1 MLHEILSMNLKRTIA
16 TYSLLASVL
25 LGGLVAPL
33 SHFTFMAF
41 SDAYQHA
48 PGGSEHHVM
57 AAMADGTSAKA
68 LDVPQDDGHF
78 ECPYAAFFLAQASG
92 LTPDVAGLSI
102 TFEGTCLPPF
112 ADDVRIGSQTSPS
125 SARAPPSI
133 QA

>member
-1 MLHEILSMNLKRTIA
+1 MNLKRHIA
-16 TYSLLASVL
+16 TYALLTSVL
-25 LGGLVAPL
+25 LGGLIAPL

-57 AAMADGTSAKA
+57 AAMADGASAKS
-68 LDVPQDDGHF
+68 LDVPQDDGHL

-92 LTPDVAGLSI
+92 LTPDVAGLTI
-102 TFEGTCLPPF
+102 TFEGTCLPP
-112 ADDVRIGSQTSPS
+112 ATDDVRASNQASPS
-125 SARAPPSI
+125 SARAPPSV